1 MTRLRAQPMPEPAAV
16 RSTAASAHRF
26 RSLRRWL
33 ELCELG
39 LSDDRI
45 GELLRCGDLPELERE
60 LDRAGLG
67 DRARA
72 HIAHLEQA
80 QAPWPSRWR
89 LSM

>member
-16 RSTAASAHRF
+16 STAASAHRF

-45 GELLRCGDLPELERE
+45 GELLPAVICPNLNTSSTGPVLGIVLVHISRTWSRHRRHGPP
-60 LDRAGLG
+60 AGG
-67 DRARA
+67 
-72 HIAHLEQA
+72 
-80 QAPWPSRWR
+80 
-89 LSM
+89 